1 MLYPKLN
8 KTKRILAW
16 LLRFALVI
24 AFFAEIY
31 YRSWLPLFITVV
43 ALILTFGSEIFEKS
57 FKIDL
62 PEEFEIWILIFIY
75 LTLYLGEVQ
84 KFYHFFWWWDL
95 LLHGFSAISIGLVGF
110 VVILSLQSE
119 NKVRAKPLWI
129 CLFAFTF
136 ALAVGALWEIFEFS
150 MDQTFGLTMQD
161 NSLVDTMIDLIID
174 SVGAFIGAGFG
185 FVYLKNKKSKWAFPI
200 NSFVKLNSFLFKKIG
215 KRVSSNYKLINI
227 KSYPSK
233 AR

>member
-1 MLYPKLN
+1 MLYPRLN
-8 KTKRILAW
+8 KTKRILKW
-16 LLRFALVI
+16 LLRFALFV

-31 YRSWLPLFITVV
+31 YQSWLPLFITVL
-43 ALILTFGSEIFEKS
+43 ALVLTFGPEIFERS

-84 KFYHFFWWWDL
+84 KFYHLFWWWDI

-119 NKVRAKPLWI
+119 NKVRAKPFLI
-129 CLFAFTF
+129 CLFAFAF
-136 ALAVGALWEIFEFS
+136 AVAVGALWEIFEFS
-150 MDQTFGLTMQD
+150 MDQTFGFTMQD
-161 NSLVDTMIDLIID
+161 NSLVDTMSDLIID
-174 SVGAFIGAGFG
+174 SVGALMGAGFG
-185 FVYLKNKKSKWAFPI
+185 YIYLKNKKSKWGFII
-200 NSFVKLNSFLFKKIG
+200 NSFVKLNSSLFKKIG
-215 KRVSSNYKLINI
+215 KRVSSKYKLINI
-227 KSYPSK
+227 KSYSSK